1 MRKRRSP
8 KQSETISKLAAHVND
23 QIGRERQRE
32 SEAGQGGIENI
43 YTKLDLVSHKLAA
56 SAPLSSA
63 IPALKRFTPEATR
76 SPSPGRVVSVKTFSR
91 VCPLLRRV
99 PSTLML
105 SAVWPQLAMS
115 PRGTF

>member
-8 KQSETISKLAAHVND
+8 KQSETISKVAAHVND
-23 QIGRERQRE
+23 QIGRSRQRE
-32 SEAGQGGIENI
+32 GETGSKGNGNL
-43 YTKLDLVSHKLAA
+43 YTELDLFSHKLAT
-56 SAPLSSA
+56 SAALSSV
-63 IPALKRFTPEATR
+63 IPGLKRFTPEATR
-76 SPSPGRVVSVKTFSR
+76 SQSPGQVVSVKTFSK